1 LSKEEKTKDL
11 ILFSNSPGEVAT
23 WVAPV
28 VRRFVRHTSAA
39 FFRTFLVIHPCQ
51 FASGNE
57 PFVAESLEGVDT
69 VVTPTQYL
77 RCMLWGSWR
86 KRYGFKKEGVILSL
100 GGSLKHPVAFK
111 KRAGVGYPLYAYTN
125 NPDMPGREEEY
136 ERVFVRN
143 EYVRDKYL
151 ARGVSDD
158 RILIV
163 GDLVKS
169 SIARNKSREDARKY
183 LGAADRETVLAVMPG
198 SRAFQVHFML
208 PAFLKAVDDLT
219 GRVRDIR
226 VIVLKSPFVTCRWIE
241 EALVKGGR
249 IKEGNTIGGTL
260 LKRGEETVIQIRK
273 NKTIPVLE
281 GGLEEW
287 GEAIDLAV
295 TLPGSNTMQLAYRR
309 IPMLT
314 VMPLNKPE
322 IIPIVGPLAVLKYM
336 PLLGKP
342 LLKKAALAY
351 TKKFRFAALPNIYRN
366 EKIVPELFGVIRVEQ
381 ITEMLSDIIE
391 NDGIKEIKKRLS
403 VFETGSDPA
412 DSIVRYVWG

>member
-1 LSKEEKTKDL
+1 MSEKKKTKDL
-11 ILFSNSPGEVAT
+11 VLFSNSPGEVAT

-28 VRRFVRHTSAA
+28 VRRFARHRKARY
-39 FFRTFLVIHPCQ
+39 FRTFLVIHPCQ

-57 PFVAESLEGVDT
+57 PFVAENFRGVDI
-69 VVTPTQYL
+69 VVPPKQYL
-77 RCMLWGSWR
+77 RCMLGGKWK
-86 KRYGFKKEGVILSL
+86 KRFGLGEEGVILSL

-125 NPDMPGREEEY
+125 NPDLPGQEQEY

-143 EYVRDKYL
+143 EYVRDKYR
-151 ARGVSDD
+151 ARGVPDN
-158 RILIV
+158 RLMIV
-163 GDLVKS
+163 GDLVRS
-169 SIARNKSREDARKY
+169 SISRNRSREDARKA
-183 LGAADRETVLAVMPG
+183 LGAGDREIVLAVMPG
-198 SRAFQVHFML
+198 SRAFQVHYML

-219 GRVRDIR
+219 DRVGGVR
-226 VIVLKSPFVTCRWIE
+226 VIVLKSPFVTYSWIE
-241 EALVKGGR
+241 EALLKGGR

-260 LKRGEETVIQIRK
+260 LRQGAATAIRIGA
-273 NKTIPVLE
+273 NKTIPVIE

-322 IIPIVGPLAVLKYM
+322 IIPIVGPLAVLKYI

-342 LLKKAALAY
+342 LLKKAALSY
-351 TKKFRFAALPNIYRN
+351 TKRFRFAALPNIYRN
-366 EKIVPELFGVIRVEQ
+366 EAIVPELFGVIQVEQ
-381 ITEMLSDIIE
+381 ITELLSDIIE
-391 NDGIKEIKKRLS
+391 NDRINEIGDRLS
-403 VFETGSDPA
+403 VFEKGSDPA
-412 DSIVRYVWG
+412 DAIVRYVWG

>member
-1 LSKEEKTKDL
+1 MSEKKKTKDL
-11 ILFSNSPGEVAT
+11 VLFSNSPGEVAT

-28 VRRFVRHTSAA
+28 VRRFARHEKARY
-39 FFRTFLVIHPCQ
+39 FRTFLVIHPCQ

-57 PFVAESLEGVDT
+57 PFVAENFQGVDI
-69 VVTPTQYL
+69 VVSPKQYL
-77 RCMLWGSWR
+77 RCMLGGKWK
-86 KRYGFKKEGVILSL
+86 KRFGLGEKGVILSL

-125 NPDMPGREEEY
+125 NPDLPGREEKY

-151 ARGVSDD
+151 ARGVPDN
-158 RILIV
+158 RLMIV
-163 GDLVKS
+163 GDLVRS
-169 SIARNKSREDARKY
+169 SISRNRSREDARKA
-183 LGAADRETVLAVMPG
+183 LGVGDRETVLAVMPG
-198 SRAFQVHFML
+198 SRAFQVHYML

-219 GRVRDIR
+219 DRVGGVR
-226 VIVLKSPFVTCRWIE
+226 VIVLKSPFVTYSWIE
-241 EALVKGGR
+241 EALAKGGR

-260 LKRGEETVIQIRK
+260 LRQGAATVIRIGG
-273 NKTIPVLE
+273 NKTIPVIE

-322 IIPIVGPLAVLKYM
+322 IIPIVGPLAVLKYV

-342 LLKKAALAY
+342 LLKKAALSY
-351 TKKFRFAALPNIYRN
+351 TKRFRFAALPNIYRN
-366 EKIVPELFGVIRVEQ
+366 EAIVPELFGVIQVEQ
-381 ITEMLSDIIE
+381 ITELLSDIIE
-391 NDGIKEIKKRLS
+391 NDRINEIGDRLS
-403 VFETGSDPA
+403 VFEKGADPA
-412 DSIVRYVWG
+412 DAIVRYVWG

>member
-1 LSKEEKTKDL
+1 M
-11 ILFSNSPGEVAT
+11 
-23 WVAPV
+23 
-28 VRRFVRHTSAA
+28 
-39 FFRTFLVIHPCQ
+39 IHPCQ

-69 VVTPTQYL
+69 VVPPAQYL
-77 RCMLWGSWR
+77 RCMLWGSWW

-125 NPDMPGREEEY
+125 NPDLPGREKEY

-151 ARGVSDD
+151 ARGVPDKS
-158 RILIV
+158 ILIV

-169 SIARNKSREDARKY
+169 SIASNRSREDARKS
-183 LGAADRETVLAVMPG
+183 LGAAKGETVLAVMPG

-208 PAFLKAVDDLT
+208 PAFLKAADDLT
-219 GRVRDIR
+219 GMVPDIR
-226 VIVLKSPFVTCRWIE
+226 VIVLKSPFVTYRWIE
-241 EALVKGGR
+241 EALAKGGK

-260 LKRGEETVIQIRK
+260 LRNKDEAVIQIRG
-273 NKTIPVLE
+273 NKTVPVLE

-322 IIPIVGPLAVLKYM
+322 IIPIVGPLAVLKYI

-342 LLKKAALAY
+342 LLKKAALSY

-366 EKIVPELFGVIRVEQ
+366 EAVVPELFGVIRVEQ

-391 NDGIKEIKKRLS
+391 NNGINEIRKRLS
-403 VFETGSDPA
+403 VFDTGSDPA
-412 DSIVRYVWG
+412 DEIVRHVWG